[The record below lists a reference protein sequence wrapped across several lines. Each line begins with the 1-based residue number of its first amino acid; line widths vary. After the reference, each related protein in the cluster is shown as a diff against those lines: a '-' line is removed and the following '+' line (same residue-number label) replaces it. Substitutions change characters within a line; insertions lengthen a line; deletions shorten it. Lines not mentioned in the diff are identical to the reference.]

1 MRSPPPTRNEKLA
14 TETMAADPTEIP
26 DSPAPAS
33 GLRYGEALEELEE
46 LLDDLEDADIDVDRL
61 AERVARGVQLVRFCR
76 ERLAVVTADV
86 DQVVADLLV
95 IDGGDSD
102 DGDDDHAG
110 VDHDGDD
117 GADE

>member
-1 MRSPPPTRNEKLA
+1 MP
-14 TETMAADPTEIP
+14 ADPTESSE
-26 DSPAPAS
+26 SPAVAS

-95 IDGGDSD
+95 V
-102 DGDDDHAG
+102 DGDEPDNDEAS
-110 VDHDGDD
+110 DTGDES
-117 GADE
+117 GADADRAGE

>member
-1 MRSPPPTRNEKLA
+1 MPADA
-14 TETMAADPTEIP
+14 TEPLEPPAGAA
-26 DSPAPAS
+26 
-33 GLRYGEALEELEE
+33 GLRYGEALAELEE

-95 IDGGDSD
+95 DGGDESAGDGGSDAGSESSD
-102 DGDDDHAG
+102 DPGG
-110 VDHDGDD
+110 V
-117 GADE
+117 GA

>member
-1 MRSPPPTRNEKLA
+1 M
-14 TETMAADPTEIP
+14 ADPTEP
-26 DSPAPAS
+26 TESPAVAS

-46 LLDDLEDADIDVDRL
+46 LLDELEDADIDVDRL

-95 IDGGDSD
+95 DGVDESGGDGSVAGSKSS
-102 DGDDDHAG
+102 GDSGGAG
-110 VDHDGDD
+110 Q
-117 GADE
+117 

>member
-1 MRSPPPTRNEKLA
+1 MP
-14 TETMAADPTEIP
+14 ADPTEP
-26 DSPAPAS
+26 TESPAVAS

-46 LLDDLEDADIDVDRL
+46 LLDELEDADIDVDRL

-95 IDGGDSD
+95 DGGDES
-102 DGDDDHAG
+102 G
-110 VDHDGDD
+110 GDD
-117 GADE
+117 GSVAGGKASSDSGGAGE

>member
-1 MRSPPPTRNEKLA
+1 
-14 TETMAADPTEIP
+14 MAADPTEIP
-26 DSPAPAS
+26 DSPALAP
-33 GLRYGEALEELEE
+33 GLRYGEALDELEE

-95 IDGGDSD
+95 LDGDAGSVGGDARSD
-102 DGDDDHAG
+102 ADNGDAG
-110 VDHDGDD
+110 VGHDGDD